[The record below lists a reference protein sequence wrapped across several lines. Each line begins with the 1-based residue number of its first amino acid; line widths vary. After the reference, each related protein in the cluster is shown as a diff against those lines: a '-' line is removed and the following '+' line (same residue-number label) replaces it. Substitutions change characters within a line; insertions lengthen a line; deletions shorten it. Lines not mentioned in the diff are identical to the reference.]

1 MYYYQKI
8 YLKGIVITMIAIPLL
23 FSIILEIFHLSGM
36 TDASVRNTI
45 GHFADIPWMQYSV
58 QLILGIIVTLIAS
71 KVFAKQMLKRPN
83 QLFINNLLSTL
94 VLWICFMFVG
104 LLDDVFGESFTI
116 DLGSIFTGWLIYG
129 VVLFTIIALI
139 HAVILYPILIYLRK
153 KYIKKIGKP

>member
-1 MYYYQKI
+1 MNNYQKI

-36 TDASVRNTI
+36 TDASVRNKI
-45 GHFADIPWMQYSV
+45 GHFADTPWIQYIV
-58 QLILGIIVTLIAS
+58 QLILGIIATLIAS

-104 LLDDVFGESFTI
+104 LLEDVFEESFTI

-129 VVLFTIIALI
+129 GVLFTIIALI
-139 HAVILYPILIYLRK
+139 HTFVLYPILIYLRK
-153 KYIKKIGKP
+153 NLIK